1 MAEACVTDT
10 NALIHYLSRDARL
23 GRRAALQFDACREQR
38 AIAYVPV
45 AVLWEMGHLMR
56 KRRVRVGALGLREVT
71 DVLFSNPAFQPFPLD
86 PEQVCLADEAGPNED
101 TFDRLIC
108 AAARVLD
115 LPLLTSDLEIQAWS
129 GVRTIW

>member
-10 NALIHYLSRDARL
+10 NALFYFLSRDARL
-23 GRRAALQFDACREQR
+23 SRRAALQFDACLGRK
-38 AIAYVPV
+38 AIIYVPV
-45 AVLWEMGHLMR
+45 AALWEIGHLVQ
-56 KRRVRVGALGLREVT
+56 KRRFRTRPGGLRGVAS
-71 DVLFSNPAFQPFPLD
+71 DLFSNPGFQSFELD
-86 PEQVCLADEAGPNED
+86 AEQVCLADETGPNED